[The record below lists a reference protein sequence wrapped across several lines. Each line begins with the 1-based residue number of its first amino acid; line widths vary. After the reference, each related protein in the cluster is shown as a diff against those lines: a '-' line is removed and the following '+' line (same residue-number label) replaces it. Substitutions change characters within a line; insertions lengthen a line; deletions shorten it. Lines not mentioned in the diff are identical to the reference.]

1 MDQMKSM
8 REKENKDDS
17 KVWGQKTEKKKGL
30 LSPEAGKYVGG
41 AGFRRR

>member
-17 KVWGQKTEKKKGL
+17 KVWGQKTEKKGL

-41 AGFRRR
+41 AGLKRR

>member
-17 KVWGQKTEKKKGL
+17 KVWGQKTEKKKVCYHL
-30 LSPEAGKYVGG
+30 RQENMWVEQV
-41 AGFRRR
+41 